1 MNIRHSIKTGLSVC
15 PHDCPST
22 CALEVELLDTH
33 RISRVRGA
41 KSNSYTAGVICEKVG
56 RYAERIHHPARL
68 LTPVKRKGAK
78 GAGQWQKISWPD
90 ALDEVGD
97 AFLKAEQRHGAE
109 AVWPYYYAGTMG
121 LVMRDGI
128 NRLRHAKKYSGMYD
142 TFCVALAWPG
152 YVAGTGKLAGADPRE
167 MAKSD
172 CVVIWGTNP
181 VHTQVNVM
189 HHAMRARKE
198 HGAKIVVVDI
208 YETSTMKQADLGL
221 IIRPGTDGALACG
234 LMHVLF
240 RDNLADWPYLE
251 KYTDVPREFARH
263 LETRSPQWAESI
275 TGCPAAE
282 IEALARLVG
291 DTKRVYF
298 RIGYGF
304 SRHRNGSHNMH
315 AVVSIPAVLGAWQYE
330 GGGALQS
337 NSGIYGW
344 NKQMIEGTDVID
356 PSVRIIDMSRIGEAL
371 TGNPYDL
378 AGGPPVTAMLVQNT
392 NPASVAPDQNKVKRG
407 LAREDLFVCVH
418 EQFMTETAEQAD
430 IVLPATMFLEHDD
443 LYQGGGH
450 QHIMFGRKLIEPPG
464 ECRSNHEVICQLA
477 RRVGAEHPGFDM
489 SVRQLIDWT
498 LVNSGRAS
506 LGRLDEESWIDV
518 QPDFET
524 SHFLKG
530 FAHPDG
536 KFRFKP
542 DWQTIRFK
550 SEMPALG
557 PVDAIPPMPGHWDV
571 LEAADDRHP
580 FKLATSP
587 ARTFLNSTF
596 NETPSSLK
604 REGRPTLF
612 IHPDDLASLGL
623 VDGQK
628 VKIGNDRGTVTI
640 HAQAFAE
647 LRRGV
652 VIAESIWPNEA
663 FEDSCGINTLTGADQ
678 PAPCGGAPFHDIHV
692 WIRPA

>member
-1 MNIRHSIKTGLSVC
+1 
-15 PHDCPST
+15 
-22 CALEVELLDTH
+22 
-33 RISRVRGA
+33 
-41 KSNSYTAGVICEKVG
+41 
-56 RYAERIHHPARL
+56 
-68 LTPVKRKGAK
+68 
-78 GAGQWQKISWPD
+78 
-90 ALDEVGD
+90 
-97 AFLKAEQRHGAE
+97 
-109 AVWPYYYAGTMG
+109 
-121 LVMRDGI
+121 
-128 NRLRHAKKYSGMYD
+128 
-142 TFCVALAWPG
+142 
-152 YVAGTGKLAGADPRE
+152 
-167 MAKSD
+167 
-172 CVVIWGTNP
+172 
-181 VHTQVNVM
+181 
-189 HHAMRARKE
+189 
-198 HGAKIVVVDI
+198 
-208 YETSTMKQADLGL
+208 
-221 IIRPGTDGALACG
+221 
-234 LMHVLF
+234 
-240 RDNLADWPYLE
+240 
-251 KYTDVPREFARH
+251 
-263 LETRSPQWAESI
+263 
-275 TGCPAAE
+275 CPAAE
-282 IEALARLVG
+282 IEAFARLIG
-291 DTKRVYF
+291 ETKRVYF

-315 AVVSIPAVLGAWQYE
+315 AVVSIPAVIGAWQYE

-344 NKQMIEGTDVID
+344 SKQMIEGTDVRD

-371 TGNPYDL
+371 TGNAYDL

-418 EQFMTETAEQAD
+418 EQFMTETAELAD

-464 ECRSNHEVICQLA
+464 ECRSNHEVICELA
-477 RRVGAEHPGFDM
+477 RRVGADHPGFDM
-489 SVRQLIDWT
+489 SVRELIDWT
-498 LVNSGRAS
+498 LVNSGRAT
-506 LGRLDEESWIDV
+506 LDRLDEESWIDI

-542 DWQTIRFK
+542 DWQTTRFK

-557 PVDAIPPMPGHWDV
+557 PVDSIPPMPDHWDV
-571 LEAADDRHP
+571 LEAADGRHP

-587 ARTFLNSTF
+587 ARAFLNSTF

-628 VKIGNDRGTVTI
+628 VKIGNERGTVTI

-663 FEDSCGINTLTGADQ
+663 FEDSCGINSLTGADQ

-692 WIRPA
+692 WIRPAR